1 MNRGLFSAA
10 SIVALVAFA
19 VPAQASHIFVSNVGI
34 GGIALDSMTG
44 PTNPIL
50 NVTQGGSLNF
60 TGDMRG
66 QSDTL
71 NVTINGVSGLSQN
84 SFSIAFGGGN
94 ASFSQGITF
103 NTAGVVNGLVT
114 YDFPVSFPDYLAPNG
129 QQFSERTLGFT
140 VNVAGAVPEPASW
153 ALMIL
158 GFGMVGVASRRRSR
172 VTVKYA

>member
-10 SIVALVAFA
+10 SIVAVLAFA
-19 VPAQASHIFVSNVGI
+19 VPAQAGHIFVTNVGI
-34 GGIALDSMTG
+34 GGSALDSISG

-60 TGDMRG
+60 TGDMLG

-71 NVTINGVSGLSQN
+71 NVVINGVSGLSQN
-84 SFSIAFGGGN
+84 AFSIAFGGGN

-103 NTAGVVNGLVT
+103 NTAGVFNGLVT
-114 YDFPVSFPDYLAPNG
+114 YDFPSSFPDYIAPDG

-140 VNVAGAVPEPASW
+140 VNVSGAVPEPASW
-153 ALMIL
+153 ALMIA
-158 GFGMVGVASRRRSR
+158 GFGLTGAAMRRRR
-172 VTVKYA
+172 VVVAA